1 MSQSDTDKGKGR
13 GKAERGR
20 SRAGRDSG
28 GAPRF
33 GSKRM
38 RYGSGD
44 DSDPDPHLIIDTL
57 LGCLRKDR
65 TLLDRFVERLLFLP
79 EIKSKTAEHVPNAS
93 TAEATEQIDPE
104 TMKCLNNS
112 VQELTSA
119 VNKLQSE
126 RVKFSDKCNDL
137 EEKCDN
143 LEQYFRRTN
152 ILISNVSIKNSA
164 TLETQVCNIL
174 NEYAHP
180 PIEPTDI
187 DRTHRIYRKASRNT
201 SDRPPDII
209 VKFPSYRS
217 KARILTQGPMEQ
229 LRADNEDREDKDK
242 IFISEVLTNTRK
254 GLFFSTR
261 QMKRKR
267 LIKDTFTRDGRIVVK
282 LTDTQ
287 RWNIT
292 KQSDL
297 EAMCAKYKLPVPKLQ
312 STEGP
317 QVALMETDPSSQPM
331 SPSLL
336 GSRTPFPPPEAS
348 AWSSTFTFKTANSD
362 C

>member
-13 GKAERGR
+13 SIAERGR
-20 SRAGRDSG
+20 SRGRRDPG
-28 GAPRF
+28 GAPRS

-38 RYGSGD
+38 RHGSRD
-44 DSDPDPHLIIDTL
+44 DGDPDPDLILDT
-57 LGCLRKDR
+57 LGCLRKDS
-65 TLLDRFVERLLFLP
+65 TLLDRFVERLLLLP
-79 EIKSKTAEHVPNAS
+79 EIKSKIAEHVPNAS

-119 VNKLQSE
+119 VNKLQLE
-126 RVKFSDKCNDL
+126 LVKSSDKCNDL

-143 LEQYFRRTN
+143 LEQYSRRTN
-152 ILISNVSIKNSA
+152 IIISNVPLNNSV

-174 NEYAHP
+174 NEYVSP
-180 PIEPTDI
+180 PIEPADI
-187 DRTHRIYRKASRNT
+187 DRTHRIYQKANRKT
-201 SDRPPDII
+201 SDTPPDII
-209 VKFPSYRS
+209 VKFLSYRS

-229 LRADNEDREDKDK
+229 LRADNQDREDKDK
-242 IFISEVLTNTRK
+242 IFVSEDLTNTRK

-267 LIKDTFTRDGRIVVK
+267 LIKDTFTRDGKIVVK

-292 KQSDL
+292 KQNDL
-297 EAMCAKYKLPVPKLQ
+297 EAICAKYKLPVPKLK

-317 QVALMETDPSSQPM
+317 QLASMETDPSSQHM

-336 GSRTPFPPPEAS
+336 GSGTPIPPPEAS
-348 AWSSTFTFKTANSD
+348 A
-362 C
+362 